1 MIKNYFKIAFR
12 SIWKNKF
19 FTFINV
25 TGLTIGL
32 ASCMLMVLYL
42 KHELSYDKFQEK
54 GDRIVRVI
62 MEYSFNNGAP
72 SKGNFT
78 STKVLPSFMRNFEEV
93 EDGVRM
99 DKIQRLVKSGE
110 SIFEE
115 PNFLYADSSFFKLF
129 SSFELLIGNPEEVL
143 NKPATVVLSKST
155 AEKYFKNYEDA
166 VGQTL
171 QIGSSQS
178 PYLITGVSADPP
190 SNSQIKYDFIASFPT
205 LGSIQ
210 EKTYWNANYTTYLL
224 LRDKSLIASLQEKI
238 GPFMENEM
246 AGEENTKISYE
257 LEPYTKVHLYSPFSG
272 FEPKGSIT
280 YIYMIGGI
288 TLLLLVIACFT
299 YINISTARS
308 VERSREVGVRKIAG
322 AFGIQIFRQFITESL
337 LITFIA
343 FFLSMLVVILV
354 LPQFNDFT
362 GLQMSVSDFIDGNTL
377 GVYLFMVCVIAFLAG
392 AYPAMVL
399 SRFQPIKVLKG
410 AFKNTGSGA
419 VMQKSLISFQFVISI
434 FLIISTLVTGSQLRY
449 IQNKNLGYDRSH
461 VMVMQVDGKVREKID
476 LFKSMLKANKSVLN
490 VSTAYNTPVEIKG
503 EYNLYRGDVSEDQ
516 SFGTKANPVDEE
528 FVKTNS
534 IEMIAGEDLSAQ
546 DMKDAAVED
555 PEARTNHFLLNESA
569 VKLLGWTAE
578 EAVGK
583 NVFLGSERPGII
595 KGVLRDFHFAS
606 LHNPIE
612 PLVLFPEG
620 WRTTAMIKIAAEN
633 MPQTIAFIS
642 EKFKELAPYRPFEYR
657 FMDEDFDQLYK
668 SEQKTAQI
676 FGLFSA
682 IAILLACLG
691 LFAVSAYS
699 ASQRIKEIGIRKSLG
714 ASLSSIALLLSAN
727 FLRLALLA
735 MLIAFP
741 LAWWAMDKWLEDFAY
756 RITFGW
762 EIFAIAG
769 MATVGLTLLTVSFH
783 AIKAGLSNPVIALK
797 SE

>member
-1 MIKNYFKIAFR
+1 MIKNYLKIAFR
-12 SIWKNKF
+12 NIWKNKF

-25 TGLTIGL
+25 SGLTIGL

-42 KHELSYDKFQEK
+42 RHELSYDKFQEK

-62 MEYSFNNGAP
+62 MEYSFSNGTP

-99 DKIQRLVKSGE
+99 DKIKRLIKSGE

-115 PNFLYADSSFFKLF
+115 PDFLYADSSFFKMF
-129 SSFELLIGNPEEVL
+129 SSFKLLIGKPDEVL
-143 NKPATVVLSKST
+143 SQPATVVLSKSA
-155 AEKYFKNYEDA
+155 AEKYFKNYEEA
-166 VGQTL
+166 VGKTL
-171 QIGSSQS
+171 QIGSDQR
-178 PYLITGVSADPP
+178 PYLITGVSVDPP

-205 LGSIQ
+205 LGTIQ
-210 EKTYWNANYTTYLL
+210 ERTYWNANYTTYLL
-224 LRDKSLIASLQEKI
+224 LKDKHLIASLQEKI
-238 GPFMENEM
+238 RPFMEKEM
-246 AGEENTKISYE
+246 AGEENTINYE
-257 LEPYTKVHLYSPFSG
+257 LEPYTKVHLFSPFSG
-272 FEPKGSIT
+272 FEPNNSIT
-280 YIYMIGGI
+280 YVYIIAGI

-308 VERSREVGVRKIAG
+308 IERSREVGVRKVAG

-337 LITFIA
+337 VITFIS
-343 FFLSMLVVILV
+343 FVLSLLMVTLFLHR
-354 LPQFNDFT
+354 FNDFT
-362 GLQMSVSDFIDGNTL
+362 GLRLNPSDFLDGNTL
-377 GVYLFMVCVIAFLAG
+377 GIYLFMVGVIAFLAG

-410 AFKNTGSGA
+410 AFKNSGSGA
-419 VMQKSLISFQFVISI
+419 VLQKSLISFQFVISI

-476 LFKSMLKANKSVLN
+476 LFKSMLKANNKVLN
-490 VSTAYNTPVEIKG
+490 VSTAYNSPVEIGG
-503 EYNLYRGDVSEDQ
+503 EYNLYRGDASENQ
-516 SFGTKANPVDEE
+516 SVGTKANPVDEE

-534 IEMIAGEDLSAQ
+534 IEIIAGEDLNEQ
-546 DMKDAAVED
+546 DVRDATTGDEQS
-555 PEARTNHFLLNESA
+555 RTNKFLLNEQA
-569 VKLLGWTAE
+569 VKVLGWTAE

-583 NVFLGSERPGII
+583 HVFLGSERPGII
-595 KGVLRDFHFAS
+595 KGVIRDFHFAS

-620 WRTTAMIKIAAEN
+620 WRTTAMIKIASEN

-699 ASQRIKEIGIRKSLG
+699 ASQRIKEIGIRKTLG